1 MATTLD
7 QITSALGTGGN
18 AIMQNWLPLL
28 ITYLLGQQESAQ
40 QKKEAVTPQ
49 NALNHLTTTKNNY
62 ADMFNQSQQG
72 LTQNPM
78 LTQARNNMQAR
89 VNTPVQ
95 SPGVFN
101 PYASNPNYGQVDQSL
116 MNAAKSTALGQ
127 NTNPIISQGNNQLM
141 QALQNRFG
149 TRSRTTGTLTP
160 SAILGAQKPA
170 TTAPTT
176 ASNFQ
181 LPNPVQPAMN
191 NSQTQA
197 FNNFTSQAS
206 RAKPSSQ
213 WTFQEWTQYAA
224 DGTVPMMNG

>member
-18 AIMQNWLPLL
+18 AMAQNWLPLL

-49 NALNHLTTTKNNY
+49 NALNQLTTTKNNY